1 MSGLTIMKIQG
12 VYILIVRKSA
22 QTLQRLNVYQEPF
35 PWEEMGRK
43 AIRYQLKTA
52 EDLEALR
59 EKVNTDGYSFDGM
72 NFRMMADITLPSDW
86 KPIGAWL
93 PGHGLSENG
102 KYLWAFS
109 GILDGANH
117 TLTVADGGKPLFNY
131 VREATIENLKL
142 YGKQIDGYGLIDRYT
157 VDYGT
162 DGNYNTGCRIQL
174 GSATLLCFPA

>member
-1 MSGLTIMKIQG
+1 MQK
-12 VYILIVRKSA
+12 
-22 QTLQRLNVYQEPF
+22 LNVLAEAF
-35 PWEEMGRK
+35 PWEGNGSESDP
-43 AIRYQLKTA
+43 YQLKTA
-52 EDLEALR
+52 EDLQALR

-72 NFRMMADITLPSDW
+72 HFRMMADITLPSDW
-86 KPIGAWL
+86 KPIGGLAT
-93 PGHGLSENG
+93 GHGLSENG

-162 DGNYNTGCRIQL
+162 GWQL
-174 GSATLLCFPA
+174 

>member
-1 MSGLTIMKIQG
+1 
-12 VYILIVRKSA
+12 
-22 QTLQRLNVYQEPF
+22 
-35 PWEEMGRK
+35 
-43 AIRYQLKTA
+43 
-52 EDLEALR
+52 
-59 EKVNTDGYSFDGM
+59 
-72 NFRMMADITLPSDW
+72 MAT
-86 KPIGAWL
+86 
-93 PGHGLSENG
+93 GHGLSENG

-162 DGNYNTGCRIQL
+162 DGDYTYGLSTDTALDPQRHFAVRHEHERRP
-174 GSATLLCFPA
+174 G